1 MPGRP
6 AAGRPAGQRAGRRAR
21 TWPHGAVPVLGL
33 HAVERD
39 LLLTTLAAWLECDG
53 SARRAAVQL
62 YCHRNTV
69 VNRLRRL
76 EQLAQRSL
84 ARPRDLVELT
94 LALDALQLGRP
105 DCARTLR

>member
-1 MPGRP
+1 
-6 AAGRPAGQRAGRRAR
+6 
-21 TWPHGAVPVLGL
+21 VLSPVLGL

-53 SARRAAVQL
+53 SARRAAVRL
-62 YCHRNTV
+62 YCHRNAV
-69 VNRLRRL
+69 VNRLHRL

-94 LALDALQLGRP
+94 LALDALQLCRP
-105 DCARTLR
+105 HCARTRRAVP